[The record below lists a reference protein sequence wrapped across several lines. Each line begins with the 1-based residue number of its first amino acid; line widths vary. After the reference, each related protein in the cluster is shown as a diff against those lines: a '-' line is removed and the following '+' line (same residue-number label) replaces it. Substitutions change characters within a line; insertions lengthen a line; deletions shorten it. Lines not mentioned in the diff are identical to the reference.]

1 MPSEA
6 DFPSDL
12 RALEDEYE
20 LIREL
25 GHGGMAAVYLARK
38 RMSGQLVAIK
48 AIRARYLDDQDALQ
62 RFAREAHT
70 VADLDHPNIVRT
82 EAIEQID
89 DRAIAIIMEHV
100 PGGTLRDRLREHGAL
115 GAEHAESVLRDV
127 AAALAYAHRRG
138 IIHRDVKPENVFLDA
153 TQGRALL
160 SDFGIARRI
169 EGDTDITLL
178 GAALGTPQYMSPEQI
193 DGTQLDG
200 RSDVYSLGIVGWE
213 ILTGRRPWAGENLY
227 GVIYKQKH
235 EDLPRITTLRPRV
248 PANLLFAIEGAL
260 MKDRAKRWRSADE
273 FIERLTYNPPP
284 VLAQDY
290 PAGASPPDDQPTV
303 VFRRTA
309 LVPAVDGGG
318 HGAVAAPPRETIAP
332 VVLAPV
338 ATPIAR
344 ADRSADPPPFTTDSY
359 SLPTF
364 GHNADASFEVDP
376 PRTRVL
382 RGLTLVGPLALA
394 ALSLYV
400 VLGGSSRDAPRA
412 DATRIASGGTVAGD
426 TTRLADSPDRS
437 RPVPTIAFD
446 TATVPGTHATA
457 GGVLLSPPRGGSSST
472 TAPLPPTARAGD
484 STSRLPSRAP
494 VSRERPRARA
504 AAPGMSP
511 SPGVRRDAVADSL
524 RAVPARNDALTD
536 SATGSVALEDPF
548 RPPTTPPATAG
559 EGSPATT
566 RSTGAPPSP
575 RCRLASTA
583 DQRACLDSYVAI
595 GDAPM
600 QRAFDALIVEMR
612 HAAGVASGALD
623 PPSVERVRVEQR
635 AWLSVRNGECRRQPS
650 ADEGPFWAPLHAQ
663 CYSGMAAYRA
673 SELQDAV
680 RRLRRR

>member
-1 MPSEA
+1 MPTEA

-25 GHGGMAAVYLARK
+25 GHGGTAAVYLARK
-38 RMSGQLVAIK
+38 RVSGQLVAIK
-48 AIRARYLDDQDALQ
+48 AIRARYLDDHDALQ

-115 GAEHAESVLRDV
+115 GAEHAENVLRDV

-153 TQGRALL
+153 THGRALL

-290 PAGASPPDDQPTV
+290 PAGASPPDDQPTL

-309 LVPAVDGGG
+309 LVPAVDEEG
-318 HGAVAAPPRETIAP
+318 HGAVAAPPRGTIDPA
-332 VVLAPV
+332 LA
-338 ATPIAR
+338 AAMTPIAR
-344 ADRSADPPPFTTDSY
+344 TDRSADPHPFTTDSY
-359 SLPTF
+359 SLPTV
-364 GHNADASFEVDP
+364 GPNADASFEVDP

-382 RGLTLVGPLALA
+382 RGLALVGPLALA
-394 ALSLYV
+394 AVSLYV

-412 DATRIASGGTVAGD
+412 AATRIASGGTVAGD
-426 TTRLADSPDRS
+426 TTRVADSPDRS

-446 TATVPGTHATA
+446 TATVPGTLGTA
-457 GGVLLSPPRGGSSST
+457 DGVLLSPLSGGASST
-472 TAPLPPTARAGD
+472 TAPLPSTALAGD

-494 VSRERPRARA
+494 VRRGRPRASA
-504 AAPGMSP
+504 AAPPGVSP
-511 SPGVRRDAVADSL
+511 SPAVRRDAAAESS
-524 RAVPARNDALTD
+524 RAVPARNAALTD

-548 RPPTTPPATAG
+548 RPPTTLRATAG
-559 EGSPATT
+559 GESPATT
-566 RSTGAPPSP
+566 RSTGALPSL

-583 DQRACLDSYVAI
+583 DQRVCLDSYVAI

-600 QRAFDALIVEMR
+600 QRAFDALIVELR
-612 HAAGVASGALD
+612 RAAGVTSGALD
-623 PPSVERVRVEQR
+623 PTSVERVRVEQR

-650 ADEGPFWAPLHAQ
+650 ADEGPFWAPLHAK
-663 CYSGMAAYRA
+663 CYSEMAASRA